1 MKERTR
7 KNYNDFVEKN
17 GFEPRFAYCPVTF
30 HDGGGRL
37 EATIKLSCDLD
48 ENDDF
53 IFYYCCDGLNDI
65 LSLYDK
71 DGVEDFYISGVASF
85 GMEA

>member
-1 MKERTR
+1 M
-7 KNYNDFVEKN
+7 
-17 GFEPRFAYCPVTF
+17 
-30 HDGGGRL
+30 

-53 IFYYCCDGLNDI
+53 IFYYCCDGLNEI